1 MRRIAAASLERRTIN
16 PLRPRF
22 LFALVLF
29 VAAVLL
35 AAPAAPA
42 RGDLA
47 LAVELEQGELGLAE
61 PVYALVTLTN
71 RGEAAVETFAALAL
85 ESGLLRIEIESPQGE
100 VTPFV
105 PLAVDDVELAPMTL
119 AAGESV
125 SEVVEIFYGGRGWS
139 FRRAGEWKIRAV
151 YEPPGGSR
159 LTAGPAKLTIENTS
173 AGLYLFGAVGET
185 SSQTGE
191 FLVWRQGDHLELARE
206 HLRGLLDKHP
216 DSDLASFARLAL
228 GLNLAQPF
236 RNLADGTTRPP
247 RWPEAL
253 ELLAAV
259 DPADLPPS
267 LDLALFAGRLEGALA
282 TDDAADVHQ
291 ALAAARESVAGR
303 PDLRERFEALVA
315 KLPPLPP
322 LPPDRPDEP

>member
-1 MRRIAAASLERRTIN
+1 MTPRIELWLAAL
-16 PLRPRF
+16 L
-22 LFALVLF
+22 
-29 VAAVLL
+29 VLL
-35 AAPAAPA
+35 ATAPALAA
-42 RGDLA
+42 RADLA
-47 LAVELEQGELGLAE
+47 LTLEMEQGELGLAE

-71 RGEAAVETFAALAL
+71 RGEEAVETFADLAL
-85 ESGLLRIEIESPQGE
+85 ESGLLRVEIESPLGE
-100 VTPFV
+100 VSPFV
-105 PLAVDDVELAPMTL
+105 PLAVDDVELERVTL

-139 FRRAGEWKIRAV
+139 FRRSGTWQIRAV
-151 YEPPGGSR
+151 YEPPGGPR
-159 LTAGPAKLTIENTS
+159 LTAGPVELTIANTS

-185 SSQTGE
+185 SSQTGK

-228 GLNLAQPF
+228 GLNLAEPF
-236 RNLADGTTRPP
+236 RDFADGTTRPP
-247 RWPEAL
+247 RWGEAL

-267 LDLALFAGRLEGALA
+267 LELALFAGRLKGALA

-291 ALAAARESVAGR
+291 ALAAAREAAEGR
-303 PDLRERFEALVA
+303 PDLRARLEALLA

-322 LPPDRPDEP
+322 LPPDRP